1 MVAAQVRK
9 PGRRTPFGT
18 SRGPTDTDGMRI
30 HPQDSRLRGNGRV
43 FKGELSFFT
52 AKARAGAPG
61 WGKRRPPLRPAAAR
75 KLRRISTSAPARARR
90 WTRCRHRA
98 PSLTRTPPRPNA
110 FPHPG
115 TVAPECLPSPGH
127 LRSHGTSARRAPPL
141 APAPSLAR
149 MPPLASPRR
158 DGALDSTR
166 YEWAGACAIAAH
178 RACAN

>member
-61 WGKRRPPLRPAAAR
+61 WGKRRPPPRSAAAR

-90 WTRCRHRA
+90 CTHCRR
-98 PSLTRTPPRPNA
+98 LDA

-115 TVAPECLPSPGH
+115 TAAPECLPSPRH
-127 LRSHGTSARRAPPL
+127 LP
-141 APAPSLAR
+141 
-149 MPPLASPRR
+149 SPRR
-158 DGALDSTR
+158 FSRHRPGATVPLTPPGTNGRTR
-166 YEWAGACAIAAH
+166 VQLPRIAHARTDAGA
-178 RACAN
+178 RMGTMVP

>member
-52 AKARAGAPG
+52 AKARAGAPE
-61 WGKRRPPLRPAAAR
+61 WGKRRPPPRSAAAR
-75 KLRRISTSAPARARR
+75 KLRRISTSSPARARR
-90 WTRCRHRA
+90 WTHCR
-98 PSLTRTPPRPNA
+98 RPDA

-115 TVAPECLPSPGH
+115 TSAPGCLPSPGH
-127 LRSHGTSARRAPPL
+127 LRSPGHIRSPRHLP
-141 APAPSLAR
+141 
-149 MPPLASPRR
+149 SPRR
-158 DGALDSTR
+158 LPWPHPGATVPLTPPGTNGRTR
-166 YEWAGACAIAAH
+166 VQLPRIAHARTDAGA
-178 RACAN
+178 RMGTMVP